1 MILHYGKEK
10 GTKTTMLLLSKLGIR
25 GDVNDS
31 FSANSVNGGIPM
43 KNVMDEAVDISKY
56 IDFGFYEKICLK
68 DNYGISPSETEMW
81 LVISNHTGRL
91 ICYHILNQTEKDIS
105 CSMVQLVLNLEL
117 STDEVKEIFVKFD
130 VEIHRRL
137 KEYNCRYEGSKPSL

>member
-1 MILHYGKEK
+1 MW
-10 GTKTTMLLLSKLGIR
+10 
-25 GDVNDS
+25 
-31 FSANSVNGGIPM
+31 F
-43 KNVMDEAVDISKY
+43 
-56 IDFGFYEKICLK
+56 K

-137 KEYNCRYEGSKPSL
+137 KEYNCRYEGSKPSPQDW

>member
-31 FSANSVNGGIPM
+31 FSANSVHGGIPM

-68 DNYGISPSETEMW
+68 DNYGISPSE
-81 LVISNHTGRL
+81 LVDS
-91 ICYHILNQTEKDIS
+91 
-105 CSMVQLVLNLEL
+105 
-117 STDEVKEIFVKFD
+117 
-130 VEIHRRL
+130 
-137 KEYNCRYEGSKPSL
+137 